1 MSLVRLYG
9 RAFLGG
15 AIEPDVLVTIR
26 DGVLEIERTAR
37 PPADAERV
45 DGVIAPGFID
55 LHVHGGDGADF
66 MDADESANERI
77 LRFHAQHGTTAL
89 AATTL
94 SALPIDLHAAVAS
107 IVRTAR
113 ATTEGAEIC
122 AIHLEGPYINRERAG
137 AQDPASIRRPDL
149 QEVGALLALAPRM
162 KWMMTVAPEIEGVR
176 GLIEHY
182 RNDVTF
188 SIGHTA
194 AGYAEAVAAL
204 EWGASHFTH
213 LFNAMTG
220 LHHRDPGVAGAA
232 LTSASATAE
241 LIADGIHIH
250 PAVLRLAAQ
259 AMPRRIALITDAI
272 RACGL
277 AEGTYKLYRHD
288 VTVGG
293 GAARLSDGA
302 LAGSLLTMERAV
314 QTMVKQ
320 AGLPLEAVLPLATEV
335 PARILGLAD
344 RKGKLAQGHDADVVV
359 LSPELTVERVL
370 VGGRD
375 AHEPQIGDFRAAR
388 RP

>member
-1 MSLVRLYG
+1 MSLVRLHG

-26 DGVLEIERTAR
+26 DGKLEVERAAQA
-37 PPADAERV
+37 PAEAQRV
-45 DGVIAPGFID
+45 AGIIAPGFID

-66 MDADESANERI
+66 MDADERANERI
-77 LRFHAQHGTTAL
+77 LRFHARHGTTAL

-94 SALPIDLHAAVAS
+94 SASPGDLQVAVAS
-107 IVRTAR
+107 IARSAR
-113 ATTEGAEIC
+113 ALPAGAEIC

-162 KWMMTVAPEIEGVR
+162 KWLMTIAPEIEGAR
-176 GLIEHY
+176 ELIEHF
-182 RNDVTF
+182 RNQITF

-194 AGYAEAVAAL
+194 ADHAGAVAAL

-213 LFNAMTG
+213 LFNAMSG
-220 LHHRDPGVAGAA
+220 VHHREPGVAGAA
-232 LTSASATAE
+232 LASVNATAE
-241 LIADGIHIH
+241 LIADGIHVH
-250 PAVLRLAAQ
+250 PAVLRLAVQ
-259 AMPRRIALITDAI
+259 AMPQRIALITDAI

-277 AEGTYKLYRHD
+277 GDGTYKLYHHD

-293 GAARLSDGA
+293 GSARLRDGT

-314 QTMVKQ
+314 QTMVEL

-335 PARILGLAD
+335 PARILGIAD
-344 RKGKLAQGHDADVVV
+344 RKGKLADGYDADVVV
-359 LSPELTVERVL
+359 LSPKLAVERVFVRGSERCGL
-370 VGGRD
+370 QSED
-375 AHEPQIGDFRAAR
+375 
-388 RP
+388 

>member
-1 MSLVRLYG
+1 MRIQRLYG
-9 RAFLGG
+9 RAFLQG

-26 DGVLEIERTAR
+26 DGALEVEQTAR
-37 PPADAERV
+37 PPAQAQRV
-45 DGVIAPGFID
+45 AGIIVPGFID

-66 MDADESANERI
+66 MDADESATERI

-94 SALPIDLHAAVAS
+94 SASPGDLHAAVAVIAS
-107 IVRTAR
+107 SARSAR
-113 ATTEGAEIC
+113 ASTAGAEIC

-137 AQDPASIRRPDL
+137 AQDPESIRRPDL
-149 QEVGALLALAPRM
+149 QEVAALLALAPQM
-162 KWMMTVAPEIEGVR
+162 KWLMTVAPEIEGVR
-176 GLIEHY
+176 GLIERY
-182 RNDVTF
+182 RNEITF

-194 AGYAEAVAAL
+194 ADYDEAVAAL

-213 LFNAMTG
+213 LFNAMSG

-241 LIADGIHIH
+241 LIADGIHVH

-259 AMPRRIALITDAI
+259 AMPHRIALITDAI

-277 AEGTYKLYRHD
+277 ADGSYKLYRHD
-288 VTVGG
+288 VIVGG
-293 GAARLSDGA
+293 GAARLRDGT

-314 QTMVKQ
+314 QTMVEQ
-320 AGLPLEAVLPLATEV
+320 AGLPLPAVLPLATEV

-344 RKGKLAQGHDADVVV
+344 RKGTLAAGYDADVVV
-359 LSPELTVERVL
+359 LSEELAVERVFAR
-370 VGGRD
+370 GR
-375 AHEPQIGDFRAAR
+375 EMTRA
-388 RP
+388 